1 MMDDSSERMR
11 ILSLIESG
19 EISTEE
25 GLRQLAALQ
34 EQTEDETASEAA
46 LLGSSLQALESGSD
60 TTGEPYISDGEA
72 ASQDGDT
79 ESSET
84 ARPLQPEI
92 VSETQRQDFERW
104 KSYWMIPLWVGVGI
118 TILGGMLMYWALQ
131 ASHVGFWFFCATIP
145 FILGV
150 IIMVIGAESRT
161 ARWLHLRVHQAPG
174 ERPQNIAIS
183 FPIPIGLTIWFLR
196 TFRYRIPG
204 LDSIPPNI
212 EDILYTMRDEMGP
225 DNPVYIHVDD
235 DEDGEHVEI
244 FIG

>member
-1 MMDDSSERMR
+1 MDESSERMR
-11 ILSLIESG
+11 ILSLIDSG
-19 EISTEE
+19 EISTGE

-34 EQTEDETASEAA
+34 EQAEDESGSTAAA
-46 LLGSSLQALESGSD
+46 SDSSLQALGSGGNLA
-60 TTGEPYISDGEA
+60 GEPPVTDSKA
-72 ASQDGDT
+72 AWQNAETDA
-79 ESSET
+79 SET
-84 ARPLQPEI
+84 ASPLQPEI

-145 FILGV
+145 FIIGV
-150 IIMVIGAESRT
+150 VIMVIGAESRT
-161 ARWLHLRVHQAPG
+161 ARWLHLRVHQSPG

-183 FPIPIGLTIWFLR
+183 FPIPIGLSIWFIR

-204 LDSIPPNI
+204 LDNLPPNI
-212 EDILYTMRDEMGP
+212 EDILYAMRDEMGP

-235 DEDGEHVEI
+235 DEDGEQVEI